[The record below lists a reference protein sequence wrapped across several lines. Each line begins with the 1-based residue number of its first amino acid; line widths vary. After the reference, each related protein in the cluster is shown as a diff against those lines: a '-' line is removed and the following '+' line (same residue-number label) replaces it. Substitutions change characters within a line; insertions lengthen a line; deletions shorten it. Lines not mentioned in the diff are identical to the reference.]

1 MLTPPEVSN
10 RSSLVKFQVCA
21 VLMLLRK
28 FHCNRVCAGPA
39 EEVKALVKELDTEGI
54 FARALDTN
62 GVPYH
67 SPQLDPLLKELES
80 SKHLPYT
87 HFLIQMFGCLK
98 VNLKFN
104 LHVLVL
110 SFRCIA

>member
-1 MLTPPEVSN
+1 MLPRKIHDN
-10 RSSLVKFQVCA
+10 RA
-21 VLMLLRK
+21 R
-28 FHCNRVCAGPA
+28 AGPA

-80 SKHLPYT
+80 SKHLPLT
-87 HFLIQMFGCLK
+87 CVLIQMFGCLQ
-98 VNLKFN
+98 VNFKFN
-104 LHVLVL
+104 FHVLVS
-110 SFRCIA
+110 SFRCLA